1 MHSEQLGSIY
11 GGMCVKTV
19 VMFAKSISILLVWVM
34 MVVLC
39 VLFSLFMPLGE
50 TLNWLPKIKGKKRCC
65 LDYISAVYMYAYIWY
80 RGSVHMCIQESL
92 SLSADSE
99 ITGDCKVIWSFFH
112 PDKPP
117 AKPGFSPSV

>member
-1 MHSEQLGSIY
+1 
-11 GGMCVKTV
+11 
-19 VMFAKSISILLVWVM
+19 
-34 MVVLC
+34 
-39 VLFSLFMPLGE
+39 
-50 TLNWLPKIKGKKRCC
+50 
-65 LDYISAVYMYAYIWY
+65 MYAYIWY

-117 AKPGFSPSV
+117 AKPGFSPSVWDIHISPLLTVEMKKPKH